1 MILVIL
7 PLSIFFINLSIS
19 MNTGKDASLMRNRR
33 RSASGCEENFF
44 PGFIQTVLN
53 EGQIRKL
60 VLRHMQQVS
69 CNMHTVTTL
78 TWVESEQ
85 GLQSKQ
91 EMSIGKQEVTFR
103 KEQRQIALAL
113 YPTSCLLNHACDPD
127 VIVRYVYY

>member
-1 MILVIL
+1 
-7 PLSIFFINLSIS
+7 
-19 MNTGKDASLMRNRR
+19 MNTGKDASLIRNRR
-33 RSASGCEENFF
+33 WSASCCEENFF

-53 EGQIRKL
+53 EDQIRLL

-85 GLQSKQ
+85 RHQSKQ
-91 EMSIGKQEVTFR
+91 EMLIGKQEVTFR

-127 VIVRYVYY
+127 VIVRYVYYETGKYNFNIC